1 MSSYVSFWVKNK
13 DGAVTRLCDFSRSSF
28 IYQAAS
34 YAGING
40 KYDEQPDGG
49 ILWDRDKWAE
59 PYTKAKANE
68 ILAYLNEK
76 IKSWKDSIEKI
87 KEKINIVKNMAN
99 TPLNEKLEAIDEY
112 TRSIDDYKLDLEQLE
127 AAATQ
132 IDFLEIIRDTVSYG
146 MSEEEKDN
154 CLWAGIDCNMKGAND
169 EEE

>member
-28 IYQAAS
+28 IYQAAREI
-34 YAGING
+34 GIEG
-40 KYDEQPDGG
+40 KYDEQTDKN
-49 ILWDRDKWAE
+49 IWDRDKWAE
-59 PYTKAKANE
+59 PYTKANADE
-68 ILAYLNEK
+68 ILTRLNEK

-87 KEKINIVKNMAN
+87 KEKINIIKDMEN
-99 TPLNEKLEAIDEY
+99 TPLNEKLDFIDEY
-112 TRSIDDYKLDLEQLE
+112 IISIDEYKLDLEQLE

-132 IDFLEIIRDTVSYG
+132 INFLEIIRDTISYG